1 MLSEVSEGSQQIN
14 FRTGGRSGLP
24 CHGARMAQ
32 ALLVLLALT
41 VPRMCA
47 FARDEHAPAGPEHGT
62 GAKDAQAQQEIQ
74 TVYDRQNAALMRRD
88 VKGFLALCTLDY
100 KDVKRDTKTGKGR
113 IIPAG
118 MIRQTLPRQLARY
131 SDFTMTATINAFAR
145 QGNQANATATRHVE
159 LTLSD
164 PRTGQKRPYRS
175 DTRTRDVW
183 IKTAQGWQTKSSEE
197 IAYKKRS

>member
-1 MLSEVSEGSQQIN
+1 MSEVSKSSQQAA
-14 FRTGGRSGLP
+14 GSEWP
-24 CHGARMAQ
+24 QWSARFA
-32 ALLVLLALT
+32 AILLALT
-41 VPRMCA
+41 VPSVCA
-47 FARDEHAPAGPEHGT
+47 FARDEHAPRPEHGMR
-62 GAKDAQAQQEIQ
+62 AKDAQARQDIQ
-74 TVYDRQNAALMRRD
+74 AVYDRQNAALMRRD
-88 VKGFLALCTLDY
+88 VKGFLALCTPDY
-100 KDVKRDTKTGKGR
+100 RDVKRDAQTGKGR

-145 QGNQANATATRHVE
+145 QGSRANVTATRHVE

-164 PRTGQKRPYRS
+164 PRTGHKRPYRS

-183 IKTAQGWQTKSSEE
+183 IQTAQGWQAKSSEE